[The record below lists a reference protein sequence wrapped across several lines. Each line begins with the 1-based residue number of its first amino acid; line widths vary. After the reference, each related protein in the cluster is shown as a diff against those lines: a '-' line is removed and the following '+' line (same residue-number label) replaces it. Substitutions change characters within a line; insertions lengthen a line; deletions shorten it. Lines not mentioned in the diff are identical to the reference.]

1 MENSSQ
7 VYLTVSKKQYNQD
20 SENYLKRSSKYKGI
34 DVSKV
39 LAKLKNGGIRQSL
52 KTGAFQKEFG
62 QKASKGL
69 IQDMAAYRL
78 VEYKNRVSDPMLT
91 LKPCSQSFQIDKKQK
106 AIAKYWQVS
115 RFSYLHWEEGE
126 FILRNPKALCY
137 LVIHDAA
144 VIQLFYAFKN
154 PESLN
159 EIQEKYAQ
167 IPKNVFDL
175 LIEAKIIAPCSDQK
189 INEESEDDTLRQWG
203 FHDLIFHSLSRTGRT
218 EKDIGGSFRFK
229 GILDPQPALKENVWK
244 ENSISLPKPNLAWL
258 YQHDKPFTQV
268 LESRTSIRNYGV
280 LPLSI
285 EELGEFLFRSARV
298 RYEFSSDYGD
308 FISKPYPGGGANYET
323 EFYITINACAGVPR
337 GMYYYDPKEHML
349 SLVSKPNEEMEMLL
363 HDAYTATAMQGYPQ
377 ILITLANR
385 FNRFNWKYS
394 SMSYAA
400 QLKNIGVI
408 YQTLYLVATSMG
420 IGACGLGV
428 GNTER
433 FSKLT
438 ALDYF
443 EEGSVGEFMIGR
455 PLLK

>member
-1 MENSSQ
+1 MEKTSQ
-7 VYLTVSKKQYNQD
+7 VYLTVSKKQFNED
-20 SENYLKRSSKYKGI
+20 SEKFLKQSSKYKGI

-62 QKASKGL
+62 KKAPKDL
-69 IQDMAAYRL
+69 IQDMAAYKL
-78 VEYKNRVSDPMLT
+78 VEYKNSVPNPMLT
-91 LKPCSQSFQIDKKQK
+91 LKPCSQSFRISKKEK
-106 AIAKYWQVS
+106 VLATYWQLS

-126 FILRNPKALCY
+126 IVLRNPKAMCY
-137 LVIHDAA
+137 LVVHDP
-144 VIQLFYAFKN
+144 VVLQLFYAFK
-154 PESLN
+154 EVLSLTQFQK
-159 EIQEKYAQ
+159 EQKH
-167 IPKNVFDL
+167 IPTNVFEL
-175 LIEAKIIAPCSDQK
+175 LIEAKIINACS
-189 INEESEDDTLRQWG
+189 EEKVNLESKDETLRQWA

-229 GILDPQPALKENVWK
+229 GILPPQPALKENVWK
-244 ENSISLPKPNLAWL
+244 ENSIPLPQPNLAWL
-258 YQHDKPFTQV
+258 YHNDQPFTKV
-268 LESRTSIRNYGV
+268 LEDRTSIRQYGV
-280 LPLSI
+280 LPLSL
-285 EELGEFLFRSARV
+285 ENLGEFLFRSARV
-298 RYEFSSDYGD
+298 RYEYSSDYGD

-323 EFYITINACAGVPR
+323 EFYVTINKCAGIAR
-337 GMYYYDPKEHML
+337 GMYYYDPKAHQL
-349 SLVSKPNEEMEMLL
+349 SLVTAPTQEMEILL
-363 HDAYTATAMQGYPQ
+363 QEAYQASAMQGFPQ

-428 GNTER
+428 GNTDR

-438 ALDYF
+438 GLDYF
-443 EEGSVGEFMIGR
+443 QEGSVGEFMIGR
-455 PLLK
+455 PLFK